1 VARLYA
7 DEDISPKIVRE
18 LRGRGHN
25 VVSTVEQMRAQATD
39 GDQLLYASQQ
49 GRIFLTH
56 NKRDFFLLR
65 DAWERWSGAWGARMA
80 HASILALDRAHVQR
94 LEKVV
99 HDFLE
104 ATPELARGG
113 YLLWWHQDTGVWDPL
128 PRIP

>member
-1 VARLYA
+1 MHRF
-7 DEDISPKIVRE
+7 
-18 LRGRGHN
+18 
-25 VVSTVEQMRAQATD
+25 VVVEGLIGVGKTSLCR
-39 GDQLLYASQQ
+39 
-49 GRIFLTH
+49 
-56 NKRDFFLLR
+56 LLR

-113 YLLWWHQDTGVWDPL
+113 YLFWWHQDTGVWDPL